1 VSASGAKS
9 AALKYDPLGR
19 LYEVSTPSA
28 VTRFVYDGDRLIAE
42 YNSSGT
48 LLRRY
53 VHGSGV
59 DEPLVW
65 YEGATVSAGNRRYLH
80 ADHQGSIVAASN
92 ASGAML
98 QVNAYDPYGVTGASN
113 TARFQYT
120 GQAAIPELG
129 LLYYKARFYNP
140 SLGRFMQT
148 DPIGYEDQM
157 NLYAYVG
164 NDPLNN
170 VDPTGEWVWHAVGA
184 AISMTA
190 YVLTSDKVTAGGLMV
205 AAGSGAFGGGAI
217 KAAAQLGK
225 TGFTLMAGSTRLT
238 TTVAGMPAS
247 VPLAP
252 VAGAVGQTAGAMA
265 AVPVL
270 VQQRKLPRISL
281 TPQEPASLAT

>member
-1 VSASGAKS
+1 
-9 AALKYDPLGR
+9 
-19 LYEVSTPSA
+19 
-28 VTRFVYDGDRLIAE
+28 
-42 YNSSGT
+42 
-48 LLRRY
+48 
-53 VHGSGV
+53 
-59 DEPLVW
+59 
-65 YEGATVSAGNRRYLH
+65 
-80 ADHQGSIVAASN
+80 
-92 ASGAML
+92 
-98 QVNAYDPYGVTGASN
+98 VNAYDAYGVTGATN

-265 AVPVL
+265 AGAGVSAATQVATNIADAAGTGELGNMTHPLAGAGSAAAAGALAGPIEGFGGDAATGATAAAARVGGRMGQL
-270 VQQRKLPRISL
+270 ADSIDAAKSATVRSGASTGVQTGAGALRDDQCVQKG
-281 TPQEPASLAT
+281 QCQ